1 MSFKE
6 IIDALAK
13 NGYDGYLQEKLGFI
27 FCSVLDEAGEPK
39 LETISKISIRSGK
52 YVHSYY
58 NGSIEI
64 DKPLDSL
71 EDLIALLKKK
81 YPIN

>member
-1 MSFKE
+1 MNFKE
-6 IIDALAK
+6 IIDTLAK

-39 LETISKISIRSGK
+39 LETISKISIRDSK
-52 YVHSYY
+52 YIHSYY
-58 NGSIEI
+58 DGSIEVN
-64 DKPLDSL
+64 KSLNSL

-81 YPIN
+81 YPIK